1 MRLATGDAGFWRT
14 SGRVKAH
21 GVGLE
26 SDEAYR
32 CMEEDAYEV
41 AAKYMKVKELI
52 QKKEY
57 YKGKDGKIDMCKAM
71 QDWSEEERAAGRA
84 EGQVEELRNIV
95 LNMVMLKV
103 GDEDIIRFTGC
114 SMELITQVRNE
125 LKRKG

>member
-1 MRLATGDAGFWRT
+1 MRLAAGDAGFWRT

-26 SDEAYR
+26 SDKAYR
-32 CMEEDAYEV
+32 SMEEDAYEV

-84 EGQVEELRNIV
+84 EGRAEGQVEELKNIV

-103 GDEDIIRFTGC
+103 GDEDIIRFT
-114 SMELITQVRNE
+114 VVARN
-125 LKRKG
+125 